1 MCIRDSNNSRED
13 RRTFNSINTWLAP
26 PFHTAAT
33 RKSSE
38 SIVWYHMYTH
48 EQQWACLVPPVRPAR
63 GIWCTWYLSARG
75 VTCAY
80 FYRLLVP
87 WFGNNNEAQ
96 SIPRKKSFC
105 SEGKTASTR
114 GTVWCKY
121 NSLLGMLCW
130 ISGHKPQQTKQ
141 RTTTYQQ
148 QTRVFWRYKRLRSSD
163 KRSEFTKKR
172 DKRRNVIPGGYNMV
186 RFLHDSV
193 YWIDPDAP
201 GSYTSTYSPDARR
214 IHTPKVHTFCCMM
227 PGTRTW

>member
-1 MCIRDSNNSRED
+1 MDALRPRRSFLFASRIYLWHQRASTYRLRISPCCMIGRERNNSRED

-114 GTVWCKY
+114 GMMQVQLTAWYVVL
-121 NSLLGMLCW
+121 N
-130 ISGHKPQQTKQ
+130 IRPQAAANKTTNNDIPATNACFLTIQTTEKQ
-141 RTTTYQQ
+141 R
-148 QTRVFWRYKRLRSSD
+148 QTL
-163 KRSEFTKKR
+163 
-172 DKRRNVIPGGYNMV
+172 G
-186 RFLHDSV
+186 V
-193 YWIDPDAP
+193 Y
-201 GSYTSTYSPDARR
+201 
-214 IHTPKVHTFCCMM
+214 
-227 PGTRTW
+227 